1 MNILMNDHLSASEV
15 QGRDELR
22 KEERRKSAD
31 KWIYLLQSLAIT
43 SWGLF
48 FIALLISYSTSP
60 ENNAGLNFYIIN
72 TNQAWVWSLNN
83 YLYEIL
89 WSSAF
94 TSYLCIL
101 LAKHRSRRKKDS
113 KHFNIF
119 MLFVVVFSWA
129 TYVLASI

>member
-1 MNILMNDHLSASEV
+1 MNILMNDHLSSSEL

-31 KWIYLLQSLAIT
+31 KWIYLLQFLAIA

-48 FIALLISYSTSP
+48 FIALLIAYGTSAQ
-60 ENNAGLNFYIIN
+60 NNAGLNFYIIN

-119 MLFVVVFSWA
+119 IFGF
-129 TYVLASI
+129 T